1 MNFKGTTNSN
11 IKNYKEQTNEENSS
25 YVKII
30 QNNLWNRL
38 LKKVSSYINIIKNKP
53 MNKISSYKKIIKKK
67 LMGKS
72 PSYEVH

>member
-1 MNFKGTTNSN
+1 MNFKGMANSN

-38 LKKVSSYINIIKNKP
+38 LKKVSSYINIIKNKLFHH
-53 MNKISSYKKIIKKK
+53 KKIVKKK